1 MFENKDFEF
10 NINVSTQ
17 NYPTKKPV
25 CGGIVRYKPQ
35 SITISDLELLQ
46 KQGKSFCYN
55 FKDTSVT
62 GEITAHEKT
71 LVGFDYTNLIFYD
84 IDKMPIP
91 MNEYIEPLL
100 FKPTLAYTTI
110 FNGIDRYGGK
120 YGIYGYRLIY
130 ALQEPVKSIE
140 EFDAIYYAIAAANGF
155 KQRKYSDGMNY
166 EFDYRQ
172 VNQQYYGGGLNSV
185 TYKTDIIYTHDDFSP
200 YLEQGK
206 EFKCAITA
214 NKKSSR
220 SRKRSKSIP
229 QQIIKRKG
237 DAYCSEMENPFYQA
251 LFTLSPKEFIT
262 TYDEMYLNEYIS
274 SLSSPLSLS
283 ADGKYWLYP
292 DNYQEVKRQWTIN
305 DTGKRC
311 IRKWQIGS
319 GRKKRMYITA
329 QIMLFNSPNITR
341 EELIYNL
348 AKERYYYYDNSDKN
362 LNNDFL
368 IEVADS
374 ALENE
379 FTLSPC
385 KHPHFS
391 VNKEYASAVGM
402 SANKAKNHI
411 RKELKEEEVMA
422 LYDFGLS
429 VKENLAIMKEK
440 GIKVGK
446 SYLYNMRKK
455 YSGGQ

>member
-1 MFENKDFEF
+1 MFTNKDFEF
-10 NINVSTQ
+10 SINVSTQ
-17 NYPTKKPV
+17 NYPTKKPE
-25 CGGIVRYKPQ
+25 CGGAVRYKPQ
-35 SITISDLELLQ
+35 SITISDLERLQ
-46 KQGKSFCYN
+46 KEGKSFCYN
-55 FKDTSVT
+55 FKDLSVT
-62 GEITAHEKT
+62 GEVTSSEKT
-71 LVGFDYTNLIFYD
+71 IDGFDYTNVIFYD
-84 IDKMPIP
+84 IDKMPIT
-91 MNEYIEPLL
+91 MEEYIKPIL
-100 FKPTLAYTTI
+100 FKPTLAYTTMS
-110 FNGIDRYGGK
+110 NGKDGK
-120 YGIYGYRLIY
+120 YGYRLIY
-130 ALQEPVKSIE
+130 ALEEPVQSTE
-140 EFDAIYYAIAAANGF
+140 DFDAIYYAIASANGF
-155 KQRKYSDGMNY
+155 KQQKYEDGTKY

-172 VNQQYYGGGLNSV
+172 VNQQYYGGGLNSE
-185 TYKTDIIYTHDDFSP
+185 TYKTDFIYTHDDFSP
-200 YLEQGK
+200 FIEQGYEYK
-206 EFKCAITA
+206 RVITGSK
-214 NKKSSR
+214 NKRSL
-220 SRKRSKSIP
+220 SRKTSKDFP
-229 QQIIKRKG
+229 RQIIKREG

-283 ADGKYWLYP
+283 ADGKYWVYP
-292 DNYQEVKRQWTIN
+292 DNFQEVKRQWTIN

-311 IRKWQIGS
+311 IRKWQVGS

-368 IEVADS
+368 IQVADS
-374 ALENE
+374 ALQNE
-379 FTLSPC
+379 FTLSSC

-391 VNKEYASAVGM
+391 VNKEYASAMGM

-455 YSGGQ
+455 YSGGH